1 MTRGRWIIF
10 VVIVLV
16 TLGGLIYLSRS
27 NEVDLSDVDSSAIQE
42 SDHVYGN
49 SQASVVLFEYGD
61 FQCPGCGAA
70 FPIVSEL
77 KQKYQSQIA
86 FVFRNFPLTSIHPNA
101 LAAATAAEAAAKQG
115 KFYEMH
121 DQLFANQAQ
130 WEGASAETRGQI
142 FESYATAIGLDLE
155 QYKQDFADA
164 SLKEKIDFDLALG
177 REIGVNSTPTFYLNG
192 EQLESSVWQSK
203 ETFEERIR
211 TALQDAGVELPE
223 EVE

>member
-10 VVIVLV
+10 AIIVLV

-27 NEVDLSDVDSSAIQE
+27 NEVDVSNTDPSVIQE

-49 SQASVVLFEYGD
+49 RDSSVVLFEYGD

-70 FPIVSEL
+70 FPIVAEL
-77 KQKYQSQIA
+77 KQEYQDQIA
-86 FVFRNFPLTSIHPNA
+86 FVFRNFPLTAIHPNA
-101 LAAATAAEAAAKQG
+101 LAASTAAEAAAKQG

-130 WEGASAETRGQI
+130 WESASADTRGQI

-155 QYKQDFADA
+155 QYKLDFADA
-164 SLKEKIDFDLALG
+164 SVKEKIDFDQALANQL
-177 REIGVNSTPTFYLNG
+177 GVNSTPTFYING

-211 TALQDAGVELPE
+211 TALQDAGVQLPE
-223 EVE
+223 VE